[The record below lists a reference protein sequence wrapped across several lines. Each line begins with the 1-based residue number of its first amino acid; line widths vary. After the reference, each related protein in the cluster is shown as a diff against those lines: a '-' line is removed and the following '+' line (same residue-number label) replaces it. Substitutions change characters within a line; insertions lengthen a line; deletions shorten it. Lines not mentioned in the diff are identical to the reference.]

1 MLTVGHKF
9 PEARFGPVSSRQV
22 AAYAA
27 ASGDDNP
34 IHSDIDM
41 ARSFGFAAPLIHG
54 LFVMGLIESACQAWE
69 LCGDVTEI
77 ESRFVSPV
85 THGAEL
91 CFRGRVVAIETD
103 RLRIRIAVY
112 DNRDVLCLVGSIALQ
127 RTDAAAMA

>member
-9 PEARFGPVSSRQV
+9 PETRFGPVSSRHV
-22 AAYAA
+22 AAYAS

-41 ARSFGFAAPLIHG
+41 ARSLGFAAPLIHG
-54 LFVMGLIESACQAWE
+54 LFVMGFIESACQAWQ
-69 LCGDVTEI
+69 LCGEVAEI

-91 CFRGRVVAIETD
+91 RFRGRVAAIEPD
-103 RLRIRIAVY
+103 RIRIRITAY
-112 DNRDVLCLVGSIALQ
+112 DDRDVLCLVGSIAL
-127 RTDAAAMA
+127 RADSAAVT